1 MNAICCAT
9 SGCIHC
15 GGRNG
20 VPENRRDLAIGVP
33 KKNKENTMLRTFAAA
48 LIATTLVAGTAFAA
62 NSGMA
67 GSATTQAVAAAST
80 TSVKAGQTAKPAKS
94 VKHVKHVR
102 KNTRKHVTR
111 VKSGKMHQAHHVKGR
126 KVHQAGSA
134 PAKHS

>member
-9 SGCIHC
+9 SGCIQC

-20 VPENRRDLAIGVP
+20 VPENRRDLAIGAP

-62 NSGMA
+62 NSGVA
-67 GSATTQAVAAAST
+67 GSATTQAVPAAST

-94 VKHVKHVR
+94 VKHVR

-126 KVHQAGSA
+126 KVHQANGSA

>member
-9 SGCIHC
+9 SGCIQC

-20 VPENRRDLAIGVP
+20 VPENRRDLAIGAP

-62 NSGMA
+62 DSGIA
-67 GSATTQAVAAAST
+67 GSATTQAAPAAST
-80 TSVKAGQTAKPAKS
+80 TSVKADQTAKSAKSAKS
-94 VKHVKHVR
+94 VKHVR
-102 KNTRKHVTR
+102 ENTRKHVTR

-126 KVHQAGSA
+126 KVHQANG
-134 PAKHS
+134 PASKHS

>member
-9 SGCIHC
+9 SGCIQC

-20 VPENRRDLAIGVP
+20 VPENRRDLAIGAP

-62 NSGMA
+62 DSGMA
-67 GSATTQAVAAAST
+67 GSATTQAAPAAST
-80 TSVKAGQTAKPAKS
+80 TSVKADQTAKPAKS
-94 VKHVKHVR
+94 VKHVR
-102 KNTRKHVTR
+102 KNTRNHVTR
-111 VKSGKMHQAHHVKGR
+111 VKSGQMRAYHVKGR
-126 KVHQAGSA
+126 EVHQANGSA